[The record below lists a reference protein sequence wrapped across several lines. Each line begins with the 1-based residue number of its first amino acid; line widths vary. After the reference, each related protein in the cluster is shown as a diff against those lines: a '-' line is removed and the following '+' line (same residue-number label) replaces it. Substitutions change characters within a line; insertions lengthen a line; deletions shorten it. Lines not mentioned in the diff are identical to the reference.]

1 MSDEYSPSLL
11 DKAARG
17 DRDALDQLVEQAASR
32 ADMTQLRL
40 LVQWGSK
47 DALDELVQL
56 AGELGDR
63 HELQRLASGG
73 SQDAQDILAEM
84 DESETP

>member
-1 MSDEYSPSLL
+1 MSDEYPPALL

-17 DRDALDQLVEQAASR
+17 DRDALDQLVEQAADR

-40 LVQWGSK
+40 LADSGSK

-56 AGELGDR
+56 AGERGDR
-63 HELQRLASGG
+63 HELERLASEG
-73 SQDAQDILAEM
+73 SGDAQDLLDEM